1 MERPA
6 KRGQAGHSLRHGDE
20 VITFEYDDGLRS
32 YKTKKPFEGVIP
44 NLERRYKE
52 TDSNW
57 AREEIEKFQSVTDC
71 DACGGYRLKPEALAV
86 KIADLHVG
94 QVSQMSIRAA
104 EDWFNKLEKKL
115 NAKQNKSPCGF

>member
-1 MERPA
+1 MPDGGLTLYKGAIAPWSKTSSPYYTQTLEAIARHYGFKMSDVWNDLPKEA
-6 KRGQAGHSLRHGDE
+6 KQVILYGTGDE

-57 AREEIEKFQSVTDC
+57 AREEIESFNRS
-71 DACGGYRLKPEALAV
+71 P
-86 KIADLHVG
+86 IAMPV
-94 QVSQMSIRAA
+94 AA
-104 EDWFNKLEKKL
+104 I
-115 NAKQNKSPCGF
+115 A